1 MLGRLEEKAEL
12 CGLEVRL
19 LLDPAEPGGLLVTR
33 PGPIGVTSPGRRK
46 LDHGQPRNE
55 TDAIAREVSA
65 PPQVD
70 LGVLSEFRTWF
81 PVPDSVRDRP
91 PMDHGAR
98 RDGPTRAELESKRV
112 RLEASVR
119 VDDGLRAVRAPV
131 SNDED
136 LEVPERLTER
146 AFHRERQDRA
156 PVVGGDDDGDERRR
170 GGPAAIRETMGSR
183 VARGCGHLASS
194 ARLVSDGARDD
205 GTLQGVIE
213 G

>member
-1 MLGRLEEKAEL
+1 MGEIGPFGESRDEQGEVVREPEVVVTEIGDQPSSRLAKAFVVRAGLVAGVLGK
-12 CGLEVRL
+12 V
-19 LLDPAEPGGLLVTR
+19 DPAKARIVD
-33 PGPIGVTSPGRRK
+33 RR
-46 LDHGQPRNE
+46 H
-55 TDAIAREVSA
+55 
-65 PPQVD
+65 
-70 LGVLSEFRTWF
+70 
-81 PVPDSVRDRP
+81 
-91 PMDHGAR
+91 
-98 RDGPTRAELESKRV
+98 
-112 RLEASVR
+112 
-119 VDDGLRAVRAPV
+119 DGLRVVRAPV

-170 GGPAAIRETMGSR
+170 GGPTAIRETMGSR